1 LVERFNRK
9 KGVVMKKETIEKL
22 TTILEYTQE
31 IVAGLILVMIFCF
44 IGFMIL
50 INI

>member
-1 LVERFNRK
+1 
-9 KGVVMKKETIEKL
+9 MKKETI
-22 TTILEYTQE
+22 E
-31 IVAGLILVMIFCF
+31 IVAGLILVMILCF